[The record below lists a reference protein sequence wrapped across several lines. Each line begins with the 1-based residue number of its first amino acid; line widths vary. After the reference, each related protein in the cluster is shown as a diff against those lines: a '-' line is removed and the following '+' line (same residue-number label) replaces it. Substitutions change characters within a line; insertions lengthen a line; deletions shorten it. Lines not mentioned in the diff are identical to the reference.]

1 LKIRTWKRMVRQG
14 FLNVFR
20 NRIMSLAS
28 ISAIAAA
35 LFVLGLVMAV
45 VMNINNI
52 VSSLES
58 KVEITVFLK
67 DNTSKA
73 DIDNIEQQ
81 INSWDGIS
89 ECQFISKHQ
98 ALNKWREEWG
108 DKKYL
113 LDGYHE
119 SNNPLPDSFQI
130 TVIKPEF
137 VEGIVEK
144 ANSIQAVEKVQ
155 YSKDVVD
162 SITSIASTTRI
173 FGLSIVGILIAM
185 AMVIINNTIRLSVYS
200 RRREINIM
208 KYIGATDW
216 YIRWPFLMEGMLLGL
231 FGAVLSS
238 GLVAAVYSLLEKRMG
253 GPSIE
258 NNLLSLFQLLPLDAI
273 LYQIAVLF
281 ILIGSIVGTIASL
294 LSMRKHLQV

>member
-1 LKIRTWKRMVRQG
+1 M
-14 FLNVFR
+14 
-20 NRIMSLAS
+20 
-28 ISAIAAA
+28 
-35 LFVLGLVMAV
+35 
-45 VMNINNI
+45 
-52 VSSLES
+52 
-58 KVEITVFLK
+58 
-67 DNTSKA
+67 
-73 DIDNIEQQ
+73 
-81 INSWDGIS
+81 
-89 ECQFISKHQ
+89 
-98 ALNKWREEWG
+98 
-108 DKKYL
+108 
-113 LDGYHE
+113 
-119 SNNPLPDSFQI
+119 
-130 TVIKPEF
+130 
-137 VEGIVEK
+137 EK

-200 RRREINIM
+200 RRREINDM
-208 KYIGATDW
+208 KYIVPDW

-281 ILIGSIVGTIASL
+281 ILIGSIVRVNCQLTVHAEAFAGLGIIVLNYLQQCIADFDKGSE
-294 LSMRKHLQV
+294 